1 MENLTSNIG
10 NQPSHLR
17 SGDLAPN
24 PSKSQKQSQSQA
36 AEKADDNMP
45 APTIASVAA
54 DAKLEKVQSL
64 RNLETVAES
73 INEAIEVLNETLS
86 RRNTNAVIRRDEEL
100 NRYLVTIK
108 DEQSGDVVREIPDE
122 ALLKFA
128 RNLETLKGILF
139 DETT

>member
-1 MENLTSNIG
+1 MENLTSNIS

-24 PSKSQKQSQSQA
+24 PSKSLKQGQSQA
-36 AEKADDNMP
+36 AEKADANMP
-45 APTIASVAA
+45 APSIASVAA
-54 DAKLEKVQSL
+54 DAKLDKVQSL
-64 RNLETVAES
+64 KNLETVAES

-108 DEQSGDVVREIPDE
+108 DEQSGEVVREIPDE

>member
-1 MENLTSNIG
+1 MENVTSNISS
-10 NQPSHLR
+10 QPSHFR
-17 SGDLAPN
+17 SGELARN
-24 PSKSQKQSQSQA
+24 PSKSQKQSQSQGV
-36 AEKADDNMP
+36 EKSDANLP
-45 APTIASVAA
+45 APSIASVAA
-54 DAKLEKVQSL
+54 DAKFDKVQSL
-64 RNLETVAES
+64 KNLETVAES
-73 INEAIEVLNETLS
+73 INEAIEVLNEALS

-108 DEQSGDVVREIPDE
+108 DEQSGEVVREIPDE